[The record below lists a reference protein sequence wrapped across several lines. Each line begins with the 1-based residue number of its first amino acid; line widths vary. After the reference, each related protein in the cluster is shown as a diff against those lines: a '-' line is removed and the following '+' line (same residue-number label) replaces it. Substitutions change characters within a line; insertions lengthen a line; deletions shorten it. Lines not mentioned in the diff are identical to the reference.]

1 MECHLVAKMGVE
13 RMAQR
18 AKENI
23 KERKAKASRKAN
35 RKEKGMVETTM
46 CAVFVAKL
54 VTGEMSALTR

>member
-1 MECHLVAKMGVE
+1 MVVE

-23 KERKAKASRKAN
+23 KEIKAKASRKTN
-35 RKEKGMVETTM
+35 RKEKGMVETTV

-54 VTGEMSALTR
+54 ATGEMSALTRAT